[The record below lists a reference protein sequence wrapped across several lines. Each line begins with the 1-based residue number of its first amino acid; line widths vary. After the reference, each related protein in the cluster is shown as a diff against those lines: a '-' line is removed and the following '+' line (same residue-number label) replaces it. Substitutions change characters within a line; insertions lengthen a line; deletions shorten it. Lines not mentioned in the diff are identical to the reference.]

1 MIFIII
7 ILLGIIVFLGL
18 KLKTKVVI
26 DKSAIDEYNS
36 TIQEL
41 KIYQN
46 NLHNEI
52 DKSEQKASQLNVQIK
67 SLQQEYQSRYTNLD
81 EHFEQLTL
89 SREKLLEQDF
99 AQRKQD
105 KEQALEIL
113 SENYSNKIEE
123 LSKKSHELQEQ
134 YNNFCNEIENNIKDE
149 QARFDA
155 LLSPLQQYEKEQQD
169 KLFYTVQIP
178 EEFRA
183 DIQYLLVN
191 IAPQLKHPDIINKL
205 IWSEYVRPY
214 LDAACKRIGINNEPG
229 IYKITNIND
238 NKSYIGKSTDIKKR
252 IAQHFKAAIGIST
265 IAWQAVHDAMLA
277 QGLWNWSIEP
287 VIYCDKDKL
296 SEMEKFYID
305 FFKTQEYGF
314 NRKNGG

>member
-26 DKSAIDEYNS
+26 DKSTVDEYNS

-52 DKSEQKASQLNVQIK
+52 DKSEQKANQLNIQIK

-89 SREKLLEQDF
+89 SKEKLLEQDF
-99 AQRKQD
+99 ARRKQD
-105 KEQALEIL
+105 KEQALEVL

-134 YNNFCNEIENNIKDE
+134 YNNFCNEIENNIKDK

-191 IAPQLKHPDIINKL
+191 IAPQLKHPDIVNKL

-214 LDAACKRIGINNEPG
+214 LDAACKRIGINNESG

>member
-7 ILLGIIVFLGL
+7 GLLIVIIFLWL
-18 KLKTKVVI
+18 KLKSKLVL
-26 DKSAIDEYNS
+26 DKDAIKEYNA

-41 KIYQN
+41 NIYQQ
-46 NLHNEI
+46 NLRNEI
-52 DKSEQKASQLNVQIK
+52 ERNKKVSKNLNQQIK
-67 SLQQEYQSRYTNLD
+67 ALQDEYETRNINLD
-81 EHFEQLTL
+81 EHFNQLTETRQAAL
-89 SREKLLEQDF
+89 EREFQR
-99 AQRKQD
+99 RKQD
-105 KEQALEIL
+105 KERALDIL
-113 SENYSNKIEE
+113 SENYSNQIDQ
-123 LSKKSHELQEQ
+123 LSKKSHALQEQ
-134 YNNFCNEIENNIKDE
+134 YSVFCEKIETQIKNQ

-155 LLSPLQQYEKEQQD
+155 ILSPLQQYEKQQQD

-183 DIQYLLVN
+183 DIEYLLVN

-252 IAQHFKAAIGIST
+252 IAEHFKAAIGIST

-277 QGLWNWSIEP
+277 QGLWNWTIEP
-287 VIYCDKDKL
+287 IIYCDKDKL

>member
-67 SLQQEYQSRYTNLD
+67 SLQQEYQSRYTNLN

-99 AQRKQD
+99 ARRKQD

-265 IAWQAVHDAMLA
+265 IAWQAVHDAMLT

>member
-99 AQRKQD
+99 ARRKQD

-265 IAWQAVHDAMLA
+265 IAWQAVHDAMLT